1 MAKLSINRLL
11 SRAEEQFSMGEYESA
26 LTTYGLLLRE
36 NPTHSAAKIGVFLCD
51 IALENAE
58 EAQALFDYYQ
68 IIKSEDN
75 DAEEVMSNLISTLDT
90 TKSHLNSL
98 LETIEDKIDYE
109 DGIAY
114 KDFLVFVKE
123 RGDFS
128 RAFQDVMFSTKVILK
143 NKDEYIDFITQL
155 IESGHSEMAEQFLDS
170 MSSTLEK
177 DQEIYAL
184 YKKLEKNNI

>member
-51 IALENAE
+51 IGLESAE

-68 IIKSEDN
+68 IIKSEDS

-90 TKSHLNSL
+90 AKDHLNSL

-114 KDFLVFVKE
+114 KDFLDFVKE
-123 RGDFS
+123 RDDFS

-143 NKDEYIDFITQL
+143 GKDEYIDFITQL
-155 IESGHSEMAEQFLDS
+155 IESGYSEMAEQFLDS
-170 MSSTLEK
+170 MSSMFEK

-184 YKKLEKNNI
+184 YKKLEKK